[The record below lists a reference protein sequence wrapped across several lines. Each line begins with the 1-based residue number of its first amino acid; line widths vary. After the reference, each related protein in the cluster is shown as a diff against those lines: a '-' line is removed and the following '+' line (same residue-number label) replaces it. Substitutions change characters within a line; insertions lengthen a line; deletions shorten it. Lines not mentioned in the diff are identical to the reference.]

1 MGLSMALWP
10 AWVSQWRSGQHTHG
24 YLSGALAN
32 TRMSRSA
39 SALIRTREFVLGQD
53 VLLCV
58 LSVLRVLIARAVVC
72 ARCVC

>member
-1 MGLSMALWP
+1 MA
-10 AWVSQWRSGQHTHG
+10 AWVSQGRCGQHTHG

-32 TRMSRSA
+32 TRMIRST
-39 SALIRTREFVLGQD
+39 SALIRTRGCGKD